1 MQIKDYVKPELLVVA
16 VVLYFVG
23 AWLKQSETVKDKYI
37 PLINGGIGI
46 AICAIYVF
54 ASCVC
59 ASGQDVALA
68 VFTAITQGILVA
80 GLSTYVNQL
89 LKQSGKEDEKEVIR
103 ISPVTVRDM
112 TVATSQQPR
121 GDILPGFQLL

>member
-37 PLINGGIGI
+37 PLINGGMGI

-54 ASCVC
+54 ATC
-59 ASGQDVALA
+59 ACANGQDVALA

-80 GLSTYVNQL
+80 GLSTYVKQL
-89 LKQSGKEDEKEVIR
+89 LKQSGKED
-103 ISPVTVRDM
+103 
-112 TVATSQQPR
+112 
-121 GDILPGFQLL
+121 